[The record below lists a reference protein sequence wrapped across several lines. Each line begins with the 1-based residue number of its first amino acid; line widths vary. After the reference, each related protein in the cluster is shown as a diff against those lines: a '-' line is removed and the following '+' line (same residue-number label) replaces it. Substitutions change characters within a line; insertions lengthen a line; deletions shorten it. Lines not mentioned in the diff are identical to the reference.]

1 MISLKVSSL
10 KTSLLSYDRELL
22 EKKLKEIEK
31 YTRFFKRDLQLDV
44 VIEKAT
50 NSQTGEIYSAE
61 ARLSIPGNDISC
73 KVSASNI
80 KELAV
85 LLKDNLK
92 RLIIEHRKTRES
104 FFRRTARKFK
114 EKIIWRYLKH

>member
-1 MISLKVSSL
+1 MISIKISAL
-10 KTSLLSYDRELL
+10 KTNLLSYDKEFL
-22 EKKLKEIEK
+22 EKKLKELEK
-31 YTRFFKRDLQLDV
+31 YSRFFRRSLQLDV
-44 VIEKAT
+44 NIEKTT
-50 NSQTGEIYSAE
+50 NSQSGEIYSAE
-61 ARLSIPGNDISC
+61 ARLYIPGNDINC
-73 KVSASNI
+73 KVTASNI

-114 EKIIWRYLKH
+114 EKIMWRYLKH

>member
-1 MISLKVSSL
+1 MISFKISAL
-10 KTSLLSYDRELL
+10 KTNLLSSDKEFF

-31 YTRFFKRDLQLDV
+31 YTRFFKRNLQLEV
-44 VIEKAT
+44 VVEKVS

-61 ARLSIPGNDISC
+61 ARLYIPGNDISA
-73 KVSASNI
+73 KVTASDI